1 MALHVNLNRSIQK
14 PSIPFRSDIEGLRA
28 LAVGLVIASHAG
40 LPFLRGGFV
49 GVDVFFVLSGFL
61 ITSLLMQEISSSGT
75 VNFARFY
82 ARRARRLLPAAIT
95 MVVVV
100 CGVEAIVM
108 SPLAQFNLLKA
119 ALATVLYSSNF
130 YFAHLQLQY
139 FSQPSATNPLLHTWS
154 LAVEEQFYLVW
165 PVLLLLLAQA
175 IKSVRGRITALAAIL
190 LASFVLCVW
199 LTATNSTLAFFETP
213 ARIWEFGAGGLLV
226 FVPQRWL
233 GEHRRLWSW
242 LGGIGLLALTTGAEY
257 IHASMFPGFVAAIP
271 VVATLLLLLA
281 GVGAPD
287 SAAPRLL
294 STRPAQVMGRLSYS
308 LYLWHWPVLVIGQ
321 QLIPN
326 NSVAIR
332 LGLIAVAGLMAAV
345 TYVAIENPIRFQP
358 VLIARP
364 GLTLGLAV
372 LGAIVCVGAMGAW
385 RGILFRSR
393 QFQKYDRV
401 VRDIP
406 AVYRKGCDSGRAD
419 AHPALC
425 FFGEISQPKSTVVL
439 FGDSHAAQWFPAL
452 EEIAEAQHWRLATI
466 IKPGCT
472 PLSIKEDVTP
482 RMEQVCEEWR
492 REAIGDIEEL
502 HPDLVILASVSR
514 HPGADGNM
522 MTDSRVWEQGAR
534 DTFAA
539 LARQHVKIRLIRDTP
554 YANFDVPGCLAQAEW
569 DGRTQC
575 PAPIS
580 AVALSPDVFAAETR
594 AAQGFGDV
602 KVVDLSD
609 RMCGPNRCYL
619 EAGGQIIYRDGDHL
633 TASYSRSLAAV
644 LLQRLQ
650 ASEQ

>member
-1 MALHVNLNRSIQK
+1 LNRSNQK
-14 PSIPFRSDIEGLRA
+14 PSIPFRPDIEGLRA

-82 ARRARRLLPAAIT
+82 ARRARRLLPAAII

-100 CGVEAIVM
+100 CGAEAIVT

-119 ALATVLYSSNF
+119 ALATVLYSSNL

-139 FSQPSATNPLLHTWS
+139 FAQPSATNPMLHTWS
-154 LAVEEQFYLVW
+154 LAVEEQFYLLW
-165 PVLLLLLAQA
+165 PVLLLLLARA
-175 IKSVRGRITALAAIL
+175 IKSVRGRIATLAAIS
-190 LASFVLCVW
+190 LASFALCVW
-199 LTATNSTLAFFETP
+199 LTATNAIFAFFETP

-233 GEHRRLWSW
+233 EERRRLWSW
-242 LGGIGLLALTTGAEY
+242 LGGIGLIALAAAAEL
-257 IHASMFPGFVAAIP
+257 INTSLISASRFPGFVAAIP
-271 VVATLLLLLA
+271 VVATLMLLLA
-281 GVGAPD
+281 GVGAPE
-287 SAAPRLL
+287 SAVPRLL
-294 STRPAQVMGRLSYS
+294 STRPAQGIGRLSYS

-326 NSVAIR
+326 DSVAIR
-332 LGLIAVAGLMAAV
+332 LGLIAVAGLLAAV
-345 TYVAIENPIRFQP
+345 TYGAIENPIRFQP
-358 VLIARP
+358 ILNARS
-364 GLTLGLAV
+364 GLTLGLALV
-372 LGAIVCVGAMGAW
+372 GAIACVGAMCAW
-385 RGILFRSR
+385 RVTLHRSE

-401 VRDIP
+401 VQDIP
-406 AVYRKGCDSGRAD
+406 EVYRKGCDSGRAD

-425 FFGEISQPKSTVVL
+425 FFGEISQPRSTVVL

-452 EEIAEAQHWRLATI
+452 EEIADAQHWRLATI

-472 PLSIKEDVTP
+472 PLSIKRDITP
-482 RMEQVCEEWR
+482 QMEQVCEEWR

-522 MTDSRVWEQGAR
+522 MKDARVWEQGAR
-534 DTFAA
+534 DTFAT
-539 LARQHVKIRLIRDTP
+539 LATLHVKVRLIRDTP

-569 DGRTQC
+569 DGHTQC
-575 PAPIS
+575 PGAVA

-594 AAQGFGDV
+594 AAKNFVDV
-602 KVVDLSD
+602 KVLDLSD
-609 RMCGPNRCYL
+609 QMCGADQCYL
-619 EAGGQIIYRDGDHL
+619 EAGGQIIYRDEDHL
-633 TASYSRSLAAV
+633 TASFSRRLADV
-644 LLQRLQ
+644 LLQRLRE
-650 ASEQ
+650 SEQ